1 MARKKNSTF
10 VGSPMADVDVDS
22 LIYKR
27 WIEAAVGD
35 TALVQDK
42 LTGLNGEI
50 GTIVHTGA
58 AGRGC
63 VLGVPIVNQALRA
76 SASFTTGGKT
86 AGATRLFC
94 LPIFVPLGE
103 EQIVVETQG
112 YFDPEKESIPVF
124 WQVRSTAYASIS
136 TQVAQLHERVTLAVT
151 PGSVQILECL
161 TDTDQWS
168 PGTSTLSSLHVH
180 FGRVGSGSPAILP
193 ASSPLTGQSPQT
205 SADAVYK
212 IDFDD
217 QLFASQM
224 PVSGR
229 TATLL
234 NRQQNSLLEFLTG
247 WPSGNAAYAQID
259 SGTANPTTSRF
270 HAATR
275 AGTDLAAEGELQ
287 FPLLAA
293 VFGAAM
299 TDGSFAVNAAQP
311 PTTGM
316 LDWYAPWVLT
326 TAALPQNAFV
336 QRIKMPDFQS
346 ASSRLKAVAIGTKGP
361 SWDAAKPWQAN
372 FSCGG
377 ASVTSIFT
385 DVGGGS
391 NLVIATASAIAFTG
405 DANAN
410 CVVAL
415 TRAAGARAIEEFALL
430 GVAFYFEP

>member
-42 LTGLNGEI
+42 LTGLNGETN
-50 GTIVHTGA
+50 TIVHTGA

-63 VLGVPIVNQALRA
+63 VLGIPLVNQALHKK
-76 SASFTTGGKT
+76 FTFTGSGKAIGDTRVLCT
-86 AGATRLFC
+86 AF
-94 LPIFVPLGE
+94 FVPLGE
-103 EQIVVETQG
+103 TQISIDIVAFSETPCKISV
-112 YFDPEKESIPVF
+112 YDTSYTLIDSVDANMA
-124 WQVRSTAYASIS
+124 STTVLS
-136 TQVAQLHERVTLAVT
+136 VT
-151 PGSVQILECL
+151 PGALHIFEVRVNTDDLFLNLYATETTIFSVCI
-161 TDTDQWS
+161 
-168 PGTSTLSSLHVH
+168 H
-180 FGRVGSGSPAILP
+180 FGRVGGSQPAILP
-193 ASSPLTGQSPQT
+193 ASSPLNGQSPQT
-205 SADAVYK
+205 SADAVFK
-212 IDFDD
+212 IDFDS

-259 SGTANPTTSRF
+259 SGTSDPATSRF

-287 FPLLAA
+287 FPLLCA
-293 VFGAAM
+293 FLGSAM
-299 TDGSFAVNAAQP
+299 TDGTFAVNAAQP
-311 PTTGM
+311 PTSG
-316 LDWYAPWVLT
+316 LLEFYAPWVLT

-336 QRIKMPDFQS
+336 QRIKMPDFQT

-361 SWDAAKPWQAN
+361 SWDAAKPWQAT

-377 ASVTSIFT
+377 AGVTSTFT

-430 GVAFYFEP
+430 GVAFYFAP

>member
-10 VGSPMADVDVDS
+10 IGSPMADVDVDS

-27 WIEAAVGD
+27 WIEAAIGD

-42 LTGLNGEI
+42 ITGLNGETS
-50 GTIVHTGA
+50 TIVHTGA

-63 VLGVPIVNQALRA
+63 VLGIPLVNQSIRKM
-76 SASFTTGGKT
+76 FTFTGSGKAIGDTRVLCT
-86 AGATRLFC
+86 AF
-94 LPIFVPLGE
+94 FVPLGE
-103 EQIVVETQG
+103 TQINVDIVAFSEVPCKISVYDTS
-112 YFDPEKESIPVF
+112 YTLIDSVD
-124 WQVRSTAYASIS
+124 ANMYA
-136 TQVAQLHERVTLAVT
+136 TTVLNVT
-151 PGSVQILECL
+151 PGALHIFEVRVNTDDLFLNLYAVGTTIFSVCI
-161 TDTDQWS
+161 
-168 PGTSTLSSLHVH
+168 H
-180 FGRVGSGSPAILP
+180 FGRTGGSQPAILP

-205 SADAVYK
+205 SADAVFK
-212 IDFDD
+212 IDFDS

-259 SGTANPTTSRF
+259 SGTSDPATSRF

-287 FPLLAA
+287 FPLLCA
-293 VFGAAM
+293 FLGSAM
-299 TDGSFAVNAAQP
+299 TDGTFAVNAAQP
-311 PTTGM
+311 PTSG
-316 LDWYAPWVLT
+316 LLEFYAPWVLT

-336 QRIKMPDFQS
+336 QRIKMPDFQT

-361 SWDAAKPWQAN
+361 SWDAAKPWQAT

-377 ASVTSIFT
+377 AGVTSTFT

-410 CVVAL
+410 AVVAL

-430 GVAFYFEP
+430 GVAFYFAP